1 MKEYMVQMKP
11 ANPEAKWQRAH
22 KPNNANHKV
31 FDNYMEAVE
40 FMDRVIILWDQYEE
54 KWKKHDEGISE
65 NLVPRKYRILKRE
78 VSEWEE
84 V

>member
-1 MKEYMVQMKP
+1 MKEYMVQMKV
-11 ANPEAKWQRAH
+11 ANPEAKWQSAH
-22 KPNNANHKV
+22 KPNNAYHKA
-31 FDNYMEAVE
+31 FDNYTDAVE

-54 KWKKHDEGISE
+54 KWKKYDKGISE
-65 NLVPRKYRILKRE
+65 NLIPRKYRILKRE